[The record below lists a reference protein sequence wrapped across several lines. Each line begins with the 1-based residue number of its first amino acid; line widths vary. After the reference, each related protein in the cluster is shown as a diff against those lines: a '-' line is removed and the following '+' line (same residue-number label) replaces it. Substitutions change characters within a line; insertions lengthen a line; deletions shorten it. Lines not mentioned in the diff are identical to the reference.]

1 MHRPIARYPSRL
13 YLLEVMGK
21 NLSAVWM
28 CNCLPSFRK
37 QYSSHMNLWSS
48 ACHFL
53 ESHVRRALTIGRS
66 ALELHR
72 TTSMGFSRRAT
83 YNLVPRCQQ
92 RLIVWPVRTKGCINL
107 ACSVFGDNGSK
118 IEVVRVA
125 PKTWASR
132 FIEDCRH
139 TYVSAGQW
147 RYGDGSRNCRSCRS
161 IESRSDGTCCTRL
174 VTSNGEGHR
183 SFQFLNILDRHVLSG
198 IDPK

>member
-1 MHRPIARYPSRL
+1 
-13 YLLEVMGK
+13 MGK

-83 YNLVPRCQQ
+83 YNLDPRCQQ

-107 ACSVFGDNGSK
+107 ACSVFGDNS
-118 IEVVRVA
+118 A
-125 PKTWASR
+125 
-132 FIEDCRH
+132 RH
-139 TYVSAGQW
+139 W
-147 RYGDGSRNCRSCRS
+147 RYGDSSRNCRSCRS